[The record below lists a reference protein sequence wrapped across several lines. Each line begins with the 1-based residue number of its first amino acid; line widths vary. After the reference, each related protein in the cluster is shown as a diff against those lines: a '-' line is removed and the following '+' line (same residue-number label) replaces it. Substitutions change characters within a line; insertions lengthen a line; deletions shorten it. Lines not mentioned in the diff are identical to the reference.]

1 MYFCS
6 RFSFA
11 TKVRM
16 IYLDYNATTPCAP
29 EVVTA
34 MLPWFSEKFGNS
46 GSRNHAFGWQADAAV
61 KHARQQVANLLH
73 ADVSEIIFTSGAT
86 ESCNLA
92 LRGVFERY
100 AAKGKHIITCLT
112 EHHAVLDTCK
122 ALAAQG
128 AEVTYLPV
136 NEDGLLSLEDVKAA
150 IRPDTILIAIMY
162 ANNETGVLQPVAEI
176 GQIARQKN
184 LLFFTDATQAVGKLP
199 IDLSTQPFDLLAM
212 SGHKIYGP
220 KGVGVLY
227 KRRRNPRVSLQ
238 AQITGGGQEEG
249 LRSGTLNVPGIVG
262 LGEACRL
269 AQERQTTESER
280 LAQMRDALEQAFLK
294 EKNILIN
301 GGGAPRLSHVSNLA
315 IEGIKAA
322 HLAAAMN
329 HEMAFSLG
337 SACTSAL
344 SGKSHVLK
352 AMGFSD
358 RRIDGSFRISLGR
371 ENRIDE
377 VAEIA
382 SAFLKAAEKL
392 RTAQ

>member
-1 MYFCS
+1 
-6 RFSFA
+6 
-11 TKVRM
+11 M

-46 GSRNHAFGWQADAAV
+46 GSRNHTFGWQADAAI
-61 KHARQQVANLLH
+61 KHARQQVAELLH
-73 ADVSEIIFTSGAT
+73 VDVSEIIFTSGAT

-92 LRGVFERY
+92 LRGIFERY
-100 AAKGKHIITCLT
+100 AAKGKHIITCQT

-122 ALAAQG
+122 ALTAQG

-136 NEDGLLSLEDVKAA
+136 NEQGLLSLEDLKAA

-176 GQIARQKN
+176 GQMARQHGV
-184 LLFFTDATQAVGKLP
+184 LFFTDATQAVGKLP
-199 IDLSTQPFDLLAM
+199 IDLSAEPIDLLAM

-220 KGVGVLY
+220 KGVGALY

-269 AQERQTTESER
+269 AQERRTTENKR
-280 LAQMRDALEQAFLK
+280 LAKMRDALEQIFGK
-294 EKNILIN
+294 EENIWIN
-301 GGGAPRLSHVSNLA
+301 GVGAPRLPHVSNIA

-322 HLAAAMN
+322 QLAAAMN
-329 HEMAFSLG
+329 HEIAFSLG

-344 SGKSHVLK
+344 LGKSHVLK

-358 RRIDGSFRISLGR
+358 RRIDGSFRISLGCD
-371 ENRIDE
+371 NHIDE

-382 SAFLKAAEKL
+382 SIFLKAAEKL
-392 RTAQ
+392 LTAQ